1 MHADLTFLSNVIKGV
16 FSTNKHFMSLVLNTL
31 DISSKQIRFALLLC
45 IYQYVSA
52 VNVIPT
58 LSIAD
63 VKMQKTQRTDDSDG
77 CHKPH
82 DYYKR

>member
-31 DISSKQIRFALLLC
+31 DISSKEIRFVLLLC

-52 VNVIPT
+52 VNVILT

-63 VKMQKTQRTDDSDG
+63 VKMQKTQRTDNIRRL
-77 CHKPH
+77 P
-82 DYYKR
+82 